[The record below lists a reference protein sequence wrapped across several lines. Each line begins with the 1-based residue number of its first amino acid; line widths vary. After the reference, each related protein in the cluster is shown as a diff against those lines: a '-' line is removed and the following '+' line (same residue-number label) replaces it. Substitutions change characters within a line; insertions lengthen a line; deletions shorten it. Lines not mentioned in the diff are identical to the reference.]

1 MDASIRKYIAELI
14 GTFVLVLFGVGTAI
28 FASDDSGW
36 YDPAAGTVACA
47 LAFGLTVMVMSVT
60 VGKISGCH
68 LNPAI
73 SIAMFADKKLSA
85 KDLVGYVVCQIIG
98 AILAGAVLIAFFMA
112 TQDCNF
118 QYAMD
123 NMGGANGIALLND
136 AAWAGILVEVVLT
149 FIFVLVVFG
158 ATSKNSGA
166 LNGGLYIGLAL
177 TMVHLVGINLTGTSV
192 NPARSIGL
200 AIFNTGALN
209 DLWIFIVAPIIGGL
223 LAWAV
228 WRFVLDDPETEAAP
242 AGSE

>member
-14 GTFVLVLFGVGTAI
+14 GTFVLVFFGVGAAI
-28 FASDDSGW
+28 W
-36 YDPAAGTVACA
+36 AGPTLFGGEFISIA

-60 VGKISGCH
+60 IGKISGCH

-73 SIAMFADKKLSA
+73 SIAMFMDKKLDV
-85 KDLVGYVVCQIIG
+85 KDLIGYVVCQIIG
-98 AILAGAVLIAFFMA
+98 AILAGAVLTAIAMGAYDITWEAA
-112 TQDCNF
+112 TASNVP
-118 QYAMD
+118 
-123 NMGGANGIALLND
+123 GANSLDGVHGTIWVGL
-136 AAWAGILVEVVLT
+136 LVEIILT

-166 LNGGLYIGLAL
+166 INGGLYIGLAL

-200 AIFNTGALN
+200 AIFRDGALG
-209 DLWIFIVAPIIGGL
+209 DLWVFIVAPIIGGL

-228 WRFVLDDPETEAAP
+228 WKFVLRDPAEEQ
-242 AGSE
+242 